1 MDGKPQEMGLV
12 VWCYYPGNGDYFY
25 ITERIGDQV
34 NGHQFR
40 GSFKADMSLCED
52 PDVDKS
58 KTVAQCF
65 DRSNLYGNGIDQVK
79 LYGFNAIVRKNPAYW
94 TPGNGAPRRAD
105 AVITPYTDGVESTPA
120 YIVYPLNAGAESTGT
135 VTSVAEL
142 ASSRV
147 VESVR
152 YYNIMGMESEQPF
165 EGINIVVT
173 RYSDG
178 SSSTAKVL
186 R

>member
-1 MDGKPQEMGLV
+1 MRLSA
-12 VWCYYPGNGDYFY
+12 
-25 ITERIGDQV
+25 RIS
-34 NGHQFR
+34 
-40 GSFKADMSLCED
+40 GSS
-52 PDVDKS
+52 
-58 KTVAQCF
+58 
-65 DRSNLYGNGIDQVK
+65 
-79 LYGFNAIVRKNPAYW
+79 
-94 TPGNGAPRRAD
+94 NGAPRRVDVA
-105 AVITPYTDGVESTPA
+105 PYYDGTETNPA
-120 YIVYPLNAGAESTGT
+120 YIVYPLNAGAKSTGT